1 MMSVIRRQTSDRGE
15 VRVNA
20 VLRDRRQVTIPRA
33 ACEEL
38 GIRPGDRL
46 EMRVEDGIL
55 IIRPGRVA
63 ALEAIRAIQQALEE
77 AGVTEE
83 ELLESGR
90 QLREELSRG
99 KYPDLAKKDG
109 VW

>member
-1 MMSVIRRQTSDRGE
+1 VD
-15 VRVNA
+15 A

-46 EMRVEDGIL
+46 ELRVEDGAI
-55 IIRPGRVA
+55 IIRPGRLA

-90 QLREELSRG
+90 QIRDELFRER
-99 KYPDLAKKDG
+99 YPDLAEKYG
-109 VW
+109 V

>member
-1 MMSVIRRQTSDRGE
+1 MSDVRRQKPDRGE

-33 ACEEL
+33 VCEEL
-38 GIRPGDRL
+38 GVRPGDRL
-46 EMRVEDGIL
+46 ELRVEDGTL
-55 IIRPGRVA
+55 IVRPGRVA

-90 QLREELSRG
+90 QIRDELFRER
-99 KYPDLAKKDG
+99 YPDLAEKYG
-109 VW
+109 V

>member
-1 MMSVIRRQTSDRGE
+1 MMSDVRRQTSDRGE

-20 VLRDRRQVTIPRA
+20 VLRDRRQVTIPRTV
-33 ACEEL
+33 CEEL

-46 EMRVEDGIL
+46 ELRVEDGTL
-55 IIRPGRVA
+55 IVRPGRVA

-90 QLREELSRG
+90 QIRDELFRER
-99 KYPDLAKKDG
+99 YPDLAEKYG
-109 VW
+109 V

>member
-1 MMSVIRRQTSDRGE
+1 VK
-15 VRVNA
+15 A

-46 EMRVEDGIL
+46 DLRVEDGAL
-55 IIRPGRVA
+55 IVRPGRVA
-63 ALEAIRAIQQALEE
+63 ALEALRAIQQALEE

-90 QLREELSRG
+90 QVREELVRERWPHLFP
-99 KYPDLAKKDG
+99 PDAS
-109 VW
+109 

>member
-1 MMSVIRRQTSDRGE
+1 M
-15 VRVNA
+15 
-20 VLRDRRQVTIPRA
+20 LRDRRQVTIPRA
-33 ACEEL
+33 VCEEL

-46 EMRVEDGIL
+46 ELRVEDGVL

-90 QLREELSRG
+90 QVREELVRERWPHLFP
-99 KYPDLAKKDG
+99 PDETKN
-109 VW
+109 

>member
-1 MMSVIRRQTSDRGE
+1 MSDVRHQKPDRGE
-15 VRVNA
+15 IPVNA

-46 EMRVEDGIL
+46 ELRVEDGAL
-55 IIRPGRVA
+55 IVRPGRVA
-63 ALEAIRAIQQALEE
+63 ALEALEELRRAIAES
-77 AGVTEE
+77 GVTEE

-90 QLREELSRG
+90 QIREELYRE
-99 KYPDLAKKDG
+99 KYPDLAEKYG
-109 VW
+109 V

>member
-1 MMSVIRRQTSDRGE
+1 MK
-15 VRVNA
+15 A

-33 ACEEL
+33 VCEEL

-46 EMRVEDGIL
+46 ELQMEDGAL

-63 ALEAIRAIQQALEE
+63 ALEALEELRRAIAES
-77 AGVTEE
+77 GVTEE

-90 QLREELSRG
+90 QIRDELFRER
-99 KYPDLAKKDG
+99 YPDLAEKYG
-109 VW
+109 V

>member
-1 MMSVIRRQTSDRGE
+1 MK
-15 VRVNA
+15 A

-33 ACEEL
+33 VCEEL

-46 EMRVEDGIL
+46 ELRVEDGVL
-55 IIRPGRVA
+55 IIRPGRAA

-90 QLREELSRG
+90 QVREELVRERWPHLFP
-99 KYPDLAKKDG
+99 PDETKN
-109 VW
+109 